1 MENTLTPESCRHSQY
16 GTMSPDEMDRDLD
29 DMRSHLAGVS
39 LDVERCRHDSIT
51 RTALWVFDKNG
62 RQIASVSRLQTS
74 SKYAWETSKIRDAMP
89 ITCLPFETLS
99 EAAAYVLR
107 CC

>member
-1 MENTLTPESCRHSQY
+1 MENTLTPERIRDRQY
-16 GTMSPDEMDRDLD
+16 GSMTPDEMDRDLEE
-29 DMRSHLAGVS
+29 MRSHLAGVS
-39 LDVERCRHDSIT
+39 LDVERCRHHSTT
-51 RTALWVFDKNG
+51 RTALWAFDKNG

-74 SKYAWETSKIRDAMP
+74 SKYAWEASKIRDAMP
-89 ITCLPFETLS
+89 ITRLSFETLS